1 MKKRFLNIYLVNN
14 KISINY
20 YSGKNQ
26 LYNLDNVKSVFLKF
40 NKKKWYYSIP
50 LFIFILMVNIIIMI
64 VKFNFLI
71 TFILATVS
79 ILFVIITVISH
90 NNYSLIINFKSKIS
104 KKINIQDK
112 LKMET
117 INTINQIKLGLN

>member
-90 NNYSLIINFKSKIS
+90 NNYSLIIIFKSNIS